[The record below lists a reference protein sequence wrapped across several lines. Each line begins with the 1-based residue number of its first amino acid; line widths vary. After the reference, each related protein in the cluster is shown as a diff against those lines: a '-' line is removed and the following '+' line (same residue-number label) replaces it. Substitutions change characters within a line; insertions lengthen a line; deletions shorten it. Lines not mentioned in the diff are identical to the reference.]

1 MTSKFN
7 WLLGYIIFEGEG
19 IEFNKFLSDAIENE
33 ITIWDS
39 VIFDEY
45 KFSAK
50 AHYRDLKAVKKLAKK
65 NKLNLKKIKS
75 KGLVPKLAGIS
86 GIMSIILGL
95 ILAFLIVSGL
105 SQFVW
110 KIEVMGEENYDY
122 SNILKVAEEC
132 GIKIGAYGKNLELR
146 DIEQVILSKV
156 DDISWIGISRKGST
170 VYIDLRERVVPQT
183 PTYNDEPC
191 NIVALHDGLITETK
205 VYKGKLLVEQNH
217 TVKKG
222 DIIVS
227 GAYSPNGE
235 NTDMIYTHATA
246 DIIAECPMKKVF
258 YLPEHSTEKQRTN
271 EIFERK
277 FLNIYNIE
285 IPLFVATKLKDEF
298 ICESETEPITVF
310 SYELPIKFTKKTYTK
325 LTEVEID
332 NSSNIDERMNELI
345 NNYESEILK
354 SVEILSK
361 EENRFNNNGIYT
373 CETNYVLKMNIAKE
387 EIIFVK

>member
-1 MTSKFN
+1 MTSRFN
-7 WLLGYIIFEGEG
+7 WLHGYIVFEGEG

-45 KFSAK
+45 KFSFK
-50 AHYRDLKAVKKLAKK
+50 AHYRDLKAIKKLAKK
-65 NKLNLKKIKS
+65 SKLDLTKIKS
-75 KGLVPKLAGIS
+75 KGVIPKLAGIS
-86 GIMSIILGL
+86 GIFSIILGL
-95 ILAFLIVSGL
+95 LLAFLIVSGL

-122 SNILKVAEEC
+122 SNVLKAAEEC
-132 GIKIGAYGKNLELR
+132 GIKIGAYGKNLVLR

-170 VYIDLRERVVPQT
+170 VYIDLRERVIPET

-205 VYKGKLLVEQNH
+205 VYKGKLLVEKNH

-227 GAYSPNGE
+227 GAYTPNGE
-235 NTDMIYTHATA
+235 NADMIYTHATA
-246 DIIAECPMKKVF
+246 DIIAECPLKKVF
-258 YLPEHSTEKQRTN
+258 YLPEHTTEKQRTN
-271 EIFERK
+271 ETFERK
-277 FLNIYNIE
+277 FLDIYNIE

-298 ICESETEPITVF
+298 ICESETEPISLF
-310 SYELPIKFTKKTYTK
+310 GYELPINFTKKTYTK
-325 LTEVEID
+325 LKEVEID
-332 NSSNIDERMNELI
+332 NSNNLDERMNELI
-345 NNYESEILK
+345 NNYESEISK

-373 CETNYVLKMNIAKE
+373 CEINYIFKMNIAKE